1 MSLKIN
7 EEYFSGAQ
15 ASIMIG
21 DIWVDD
27 IMSISFSD
35 TYSAQPIFGY
45 GSTFFDHISEGRE
58 MIQGSF
64 TINFREPNYLWII
77 LSAYSDAYDIKEYDG
92 NKEGTFQRNKAE
104 AYSPLNQSATMSQT
118 RQDLLSFMNSGD
130 AEKVGRKI
138 REKKTLTN
146 TLLDKKALSSDF
158 NAKTFDIVIG
168 YGDDL
173 DSNSPGERLV
183 SCKIVGKS
191 RTIMAN
197 GEAIKETYNF
207 FARKQE

>member
-1 MSLKIN
+1 MGLKVN

-77 LSAYSDAYDIKEYDG
+77 LSAYSDAYDIKDYG
-92 NKEGTFQRNKAE
+92 FSPEGETYQRGPTS
-104 AYSPLNQSATMSQT
+104 YSPLNQSASMSQT
-118 RQDLLSFMNSGD
+118 RQDLLTFMNSGNPG
-130 AEKVGRKI
+130 AAGSKI
-138 REKKTLTN
+138 RDKKTLTN
-146 TLLDKKALSSDF
+146 TLLNKKALSSDF

-168 YGDDL
+168 YGSELNSD
-173 DSNSPGERLV
+173 SPGERLV